1 MPGVMSTL
9 LRCFSVICV
18 DSFYLTRVMVTSLQQ
33 WNSRSTK
40 MRNKV
45 LVAFQHSIGAFLT
58 PQERWTLARASKWL
72 RTCYETPR
80 DAPKRTA
87 AGLFFLSSSPDEFA
101 VKVAELHA
109 SLVRSSRN
117 AQHDGGSSRNSNKS
131 KRRQRGS
138 LMINAVKLGVV
149 MRDLVLVAMGIR
161 ASCLVDC
168 CALEQ
173 TFVALL
179 LETLTEQASTFGG
192 TFSHVYAVI
201 LQGNVFFVHAQRFLQ
216 QKCVDVASA
225 LHNMVVVNVST
236 HLQQPQVII
245 PAPTYSGSQPTRA
258 RDILQVVETI
268 CEQLIALVVVAQR
281 GTIASS
287 SKNRILELK
296 ETRISTTAL
305 AGVLLCY
312 PVIYDLYDPSDVHL
326 ASGGHGDGSGW
337 EVQENCLSM
346 CPLFVLQTSIVY
358 VCVWLALLSMCL

>member
-1 MPGVMSTL
+1 
-9 LRCFSVICV
+9 
-18 DSFYLTRVMVTSLQQ
+18 
-33 WNSRSTK
+33 

-58 PQERWTLARASKWL
+58 PQERWTLAYASKWL
-72 RTCYETPR
+72 RAGYEAPR
-80 DAPKRTA
+80 DAPKRTT
-87 AGLFFLSSSPDEFA
+87 AGLFFLSSSPDKFT
-101 VKVAELHA
+101 VKVAELHT

-117 AQHDGGSSRNSNKS
+117 AQNDGGSSRNINKS
-131 KRRQRGS
+131 KRRQRGP
-138 LMINAVKLGVV
+138 LMISAAKLGVV

-173 TFVALL
+173 PFVALL
-179 LETLTEQASTFGG
+179 LETLIEQASTFGCS
-192 TFSHVYAVI
+192 FSHVYAVL

-225 LHNMVVVNVST
+225 LYNVVVVNVSG

-245 PAPTYSGSQPTRA
+245 PAPAYSGSQSTRA
-258 RDILQVVETI
+258 RDILQVVETV
-268 CEQLIALVVVAQR
+268 CEQLVASVVVAQR
-281 GTIASS
+281 GTIAS

-296 ETRISTTAL
+296 ETRISTTTL

-326 ASGGHGDGSGW
+326 APGGHGDGGGW
-337 EVQENCLSM
+337 EIQENCLSM

-358 VCVWLALLSMCL
+358 VCVWLALLSMCLRVDGL